1 NPMKLFVG
9 LDVSS
14 FDIKVCFLNGEGD
27 QLNSFAVTNDLPG
40 ATQLRDE
47 ILKVTQNQQ
56 STRELR
62 IGLESTSVYS
72 FHPSMFLH
80 HDESIRALGG
90 QVLVMNPKQIANF
103 KKSYSD
109 MDKTDEIDAFVI
121 ADYMR
126 FGRLPM
132 SIVKEEQY
140 VALQQLTRARYNIIQ
155 QITKEKQRFLQYLSY
170 KCNTFTEDVESS
182 VFGKAMLDLF
192 QESYSL
198 EELSQIPLEDLA
210 DYLRVKGKNRFP
222 DAKQVAESIQTAVRS
237 SYRLDKVVEDSIDTI
252 LATSITL
259 IRTFEK
265 QIKELDKA
273 IERIMK
279 GVPQTLQSIPGV
291 GPVFAAGIVAEI
303 GQIERFA
310 NEEKIAKYA
319 GLYWR
324 KHQSGRFTADDTSLS
339 RNGNQYLRYY
349 LVEAANSVRR
359 QIPEYNDYY
368 AKKYREVPKHQ
379 HKRALVLTARKFV
392 RLVDALLRKNQIYTP
407 KRSVIHEA

>member
-1 NPMKLFVG
+1 MKLFVG

-14 FDIKVCFLNGEGD
+14 FDIKVCFLNGEGGK
-27 QLNSFAVTNDLPG
+27 LSSFTVANDLPG

-47 ILKVTQNQQ
+47 ILSAVQGKSV
-56 STRELR
+56 SELR

-80 HDESIRALGG
+80 NDESIQALGG
-90 QVLVMNPKQIANF
+90 QVFVMNPRQIANF

-140 VALQQLTRARYNIIQ
+140 VALQQVTRARYQIIR
-155 QITKEKQRFLQYLSY
+155 QISQEKQRFLQYLSY

-182 VFGKAMLDLF
+182 VFGKAMMDLF
-192 QESYSL
+192 QENYSL
-198 EELSQIPLEDLA
+198 EELSQLSLEDLA

-222 DAKQVAESIQTAVRS
+222 DAKQVAKSIQKAARS

-252 LATSITL
+252 LGTSITL

-265 QIKELDKA
+265 QIKELDKS
-273 IERIMK
+273 IERILK
-279 GVPQTLQSIPGV
+279 GVPQTLQTVPGI
-291 GPVFAAGIVAEI
+291 GPVFAAGIIAEI
-303 GQIERFA
+303 GQIERFDD
-310 NEEKIAKYA
+310 ETKIAKYA

-349 LVEAANSVRR
+349 LVEAANLVRR
-359 QIPEYNDYY
+359 QIPEFSDYY
-368 AKKYREVPKHQ
+368 TKKYQEVPKHQ
-379 HKRALVLTARKFV
+379 HKRALVLTARKLV

-407 KRSVIHEA
+407 KRSVNL